1 MNSEWLWQHSEN
13 LSKLK
18 PDQIPAWR
26 GKLGMQSHT
35 CMENQWQQ
43 RAAGKK
49 VLIFYKIFVP
59 LQVDHTSMEGHKRMY
74 GQHQLNLM
82 G

>member
-1 MNSEWLWQHSEN
+1 
-13 LSKLK
+13 
-18 PDQIPAWR
+18 
-26 GKLGMQSHT
+26 MQSHT